1 MLRVARP
8 EMKGQP
14 ADPGALRAEGVRL
27 QPLLSAP
34 EHGATLAR
42 GGRAVPMSEAPLALS
57 AGWRVMYHNERD
69 VDRTGPASRNAA
81 VALDVEHERPGFLL
95 RPAGDDL

>member
-1 MLRVARP
+1 
-8 EMKGQP
+8 
-14 ADPGALRAEGVRL
+14 
-27 QPLLSAP
+27 
-34 EHGATLAR
+34 
-42 GGRAVPMSEAPLALS
+42 MSEAPLALS

-95 RPAGDDL
+95 RPAGDDLSDDEASELSTCGPKPGSRVRRQQRLWRRLPPVGSAGVEHDGEGRQD